1 MPRPKRYA
9 RSARPAR
16 SVATRAKKRTSA
28 TAQSKQIQTLARQVV
43 SLKKHQALSKTSI
56 MTIGR
61 CDAINLARSFAT
73 QTGTALAQDKAWCM
87 PIAYAPA
94 TALGGI
100 ALPQNTTIANNSPLR
115 DANQNILEANTMN
128 KQSLF
133 GGNFNA
139 SNVQGITHKGGTLR
153 MRVVCT
159 FKQPT
164 SLHFFLVRPAK
175 KSIADNLMKDI
186 GYLEQSP
193 VQVSP
198 FPLRGAGVA
207 LREEIDYTLGSTA
220 GTTGGV
226 IDAKYRNMIPNC
238 AFMNLK
244 NWEVISKRTCNF
256 DFQAQTTLATLP
268 PNINSSADPDNNMV
282 YKNLSFKIPSAGRI
296 LRNDTSKDENLGTT
310 ENYGIV
316 EQQNEKNVFL
326 VCLRTLRNGGPAPS
340 SNPGEYCTATLT
352 QLDKYAVYT

>member
-1 MPRPKRYA
+1 MPHRRKHHE
-9 RSARPAR
+9 
-16 SVATRAKKRTSA
+16 SVAARAKKRKGAS
-28 TAQSKQIQTLARQVV
+28 AQSAQIQTLSRQVN
-43 SLKKHQALSKTSI
+43 KIQAKQALSKTSI

-61 CDAINLARSFAT
+61 CDAVNLARSFAT
-73 QTGTALAQDKAWCM
+73 QTGDDLARDKAWVM

-94 TALGGI
+94 VALGGI
-100 ALPQNTTIANNSPLR
+100 ALPQNTTICNNSPLR
-115 DANQNILEANTMN
+115 DANQNILAINTMN

-164 SLHFFLVRPAK
+164 SLHFFLVKPAK
-175 KSIADNLMKDI
+175 ADIADNLMKDI
-186 GYLEQSP
+186 GYLQDTP

-198 FPLRGAGVA
+198 FPLRGAGTA

-226 IDAKYRNMIPNC
+226 VDAKYRNMIPNC

-282 YKNLSFKIPSAGRI
+282 YKNLSFKIPAAGRI
-296 LRNDTSKDENLGTT
+296 LRNSTSKDENLGTT

-340 SNPGEYCTATLT
+340 SNAGEYCTATIT
-352 QLDKYAVYT
+352 QLDKYSVFT